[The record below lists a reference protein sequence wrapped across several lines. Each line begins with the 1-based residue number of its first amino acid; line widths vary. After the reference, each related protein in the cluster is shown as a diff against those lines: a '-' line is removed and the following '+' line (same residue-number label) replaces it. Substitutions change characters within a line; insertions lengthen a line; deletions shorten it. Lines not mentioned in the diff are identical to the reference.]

1 MENKVD
7 IDTIVEKVENYSKL
21 FKEDIDDMNLR
32 LGEIES
38 KLQYF
43 SNYLE
48 DMAND
53 ALTELHSRY
62 GIEESQEN
70 YDKVKAGIA
79 DSIKY
84 NVNYFTE
91 IFNRMVEEL

>member
-7 IDTIVEKVENYSKL
+7 IDTVVEEIENYSKL
-21 FKEDIDDMNLR
+21 FKEDIDEMNFR
-32 LGEIES
+32 FGEIES
-38 KLQYF
+38 KPQYF

-48 DMAND
+48 NMAND
-53 ALTELHSRY
+53 TLMELHKRY
-62 GIEESQEN
+62 DIEESQEN
-70 YDKVKAGIA
+70 YDKVKAGII

-91 IFNRMVEEL
+91 NFNRMVEEL

>member
-1 MENKVD
+1 MEKNVD
-7 IDTIVEKVENYSKL
+7 IDAIVEEVENYSKI

-79 DSIKY
+79 ESIKY
-84 NVNYFTE
+84 NVEYFTE
-91 IFNRMVEEL
+91 IFNRMVSEL

>member
-7 IDTIVEKVENYSKL
+7 IDTIAEEVENYSTL
-21 FKEDIDDMNLR
+21 FKEDIDEMNFR

-53 ALTELHSRY
+53 VLMELHKRY
-62 GIEESQEN
+62 DIEESQEN
-70 YDKVKAGIA
+70 YDKVKAGIV

-84 NVNYFTE
+84 NMDYLTE
-91 IFNRMVEEL
+91 NLNRMIEEL

>member
-7 IDTIVEKVENYSKL
+7 IDTITEEVENYSTL
-21 FKEDIDDMNLR
+21 FKEDIDEMNFR

-53 ALTELHSRY
+53 VLMELHKRY
-62 GIEESQEN
+62 DIEESQEN
-70 YDKVKAGIA
+70 YDKVKAGIV

-91 IFNRMVEEL
+91 NFNRMVEEL

>member
-7 IDTIVEKVENYSKL
+7 IDTVVEEIENYSKL
-21 FKEDIDDMNLR
+21 FKEDIDEMNFR
-32 LGEIES
+32 FGEIES

-48 DMAND
+48 NMAND
-53 ALTELHSRY
+53 TLMELHKRY
-62 GIEESQEN
+62 DIEESQEN
-70 YDKVKAGIA
+70 YDKVKAGII

-91 IFNRMVEEL
+91 NFNRMVEEL